1 MEFNSENNAEAN
13 VKINGE
19 VNMGVS
25 MVAEREAVKTA
36 VMERYQLAKARVK
49 EIMTEECVEGT
60 YVPFFQKTAAFLS
73 ELADVYEYV
82 EDGRLYRAPMEE
94 LQKLNRKLYEDVLPE
109 HYKNSYANPSCAV
122 AAFGTDMGRN
132 LSFLYAELRS
142 LIVFAFEKDMAEI
155 TIRMELFLEVYT
167 SFVCAWEEKRQ
178 APGAGDVRQMLYW
191 FVCDYTAEEVEKHLR
206 RMLCPEEDFA
216 LRLIMDSD
224 LEDLRYLYYFGEY
237 ITENELETARHLNA
251 MSAEAVKKLAD
262 TYTEGYR
269 IGFEA
274 TGKDISRKKTVNIRY
289 CLGFERM
296 IRSAVENFG
305 RLGMKPTVYR
315 AGVSIFQG
323 KSVNKNGF
331 SATPANKQYDFDH
344 KDDEALYLD
353 KQYVNR
359 RLEALRAGYET
370 LKKEASL
377 FGGPA
382 VVEIFG
388 EEPFAPE
395 AKEEAL
401 ALDAGQQKLSAQYQ
415 TAAGTM
421 QNEYIRGEE
430 RSFTIIAFPVPA
442 IGEKY
447 REIFDETVKINTLD
461 YKLYQG
467 IQQTIIDALDQAA
480 YVRVKGMGRNRTDL
494 KVMLHRLENP
504 EKETNFENCVAD
516 VNIPVGEVFTS
527 PRLMG
532 TDGVLHVERVFLNGL
547 EYRNLEITFRDGMV
561 ADYTCT
567 NFDTGEENKKYMK
580 DNVMFHHDTLPLGE
594 FAVGTNTVAYVTA
607 KKYGIGDK
615 MPILIAEKMGPHFA
629 VGDTCY
635 SHEEDI
641 MTYNPDGKAIVAR
654 ENEISALRRED
665 MEKAYFNCHTD
676 ITVPYDELG
685 ELTAVREDGGEIAVI
700 REGRFVLEGCG
711 ELNKAFD
718 GGM

>member
-1 MEFNSENNAEAN
+1 
-13 VKINGE
+13 
-19 VNMGVS
+19 
-25 MVAEREAVKTA
+25 
-36 VMERYQLAKARVK
+36 
-49 EIMTEECVEGT
+49 
-60 YVPFFQKTAAFLS
+60 
-73 ELADVYEYV
+73 
-82 EDGRLYRAPMEE
+82 
-94 LQKLNRKLYEDVLPE
+94 
-109 HYKNSYANPSCAV
+109 
-122 AAFGTDMGRN
+122 
-132 LSFLYAELRS
+132 
-142 LIVFAFEKDMAEI
+142 
-155 TIRMELFLEVYT
+155 
-167 SFVCAWEEKRQ
+167 
-178 APGAGDVRQMLYW
+178 
-191 FVCDYTAEEVEKHLR
+191 
-206 RMLCPEEDFA
+206 
-216 LRLIMDSD
+216 
-224 LEDLRYLYYFGEY
+224 
-237 ITENELETARHLNA
+237 
-251 MSAEAVKKLAD
+251 
-262 TYTEGYR
+262 
-269 IGFEA
+269 
-274 TGKDISRKKTVNIRY
+274 
-289 CLGFERM
+289 
-296 IRSAVENFG
+296 
-305 RLGMKPTVYR
+305 
-315 AGVSIFQG
+315 
-323 KSVNKNGF
+323 
-331 SATPANKQYDFDH
+331 
-344 KDDEALYLD
+344 
-353 KQYVNR
+353 
-359 RLEALRAGYET
+359 
-370 LKKEASL
+370 
-377 FGGPA
+377 
-382 VVEIFG
+382 
-388 EEPFAPE
+388 
-395 AKEEAL
+395 
-401 ALDAGQQKLSAQYQ
+401 
-415 TAAGTM
+415 M

-532 TDGVLHVERVFLNGL
+532 TDGVLHVERIFLNGL
-547 EYRNLEITFRDGMV
+547 EYRNLEITFRDGMA

-654 ENEISALRRED
+654 ENEISALRHED